1 MHRGS
6 IRSQIVSTSAYKNV
20 CVFYFILSASSY
32 LNNFFFEKD
41 VIKLALM
48 DLRVKQ
54 RKTQCT

>member
-48 DLRVKQ
+48 DL
-54 RKTQCT
+54 